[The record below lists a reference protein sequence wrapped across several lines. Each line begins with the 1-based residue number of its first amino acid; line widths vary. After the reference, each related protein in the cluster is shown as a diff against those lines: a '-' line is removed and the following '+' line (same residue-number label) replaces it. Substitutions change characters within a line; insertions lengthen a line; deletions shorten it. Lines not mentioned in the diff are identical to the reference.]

1 MKVIFI
7 GNKQENTRTV
17 TLTGWAK
24 VLLSLCV
31 LALPTGTG
39 YILGQ
44 LVSDGEV
51 SSGLVD
57 AVDTMKAELDLQ
69 REALVVDHSKARLKL
84 SALTSK
90 LAEMQARLIRL
101 DALGERL
108 TGMADLDK
116 GEFDFS
122 RTPAIGGPAKLML
135 DGAEP
140 TDLDRFFSRISTTL
154 DDREIQLNMLEAML
168 VDRSIQQEGR
178 LEGRPI
184 IKGWMSS
191 KYGWRIDPFTG
202 KKAWHNGVDFAG
214 SEGGDI
220 ISVAA
225 GVVTWADTRSGY
237 GQLIE
242 IDHGDGYI
250 SRYGHNKNNLVKA
263 GDSIKKGQI
272 IALMGSSGRS
282 TGPHVHFEVFKHGR
296 PVDPASYIH
305 RTIR

>member
-1 MKVIFI
+1 VKVIFI

-17 TLTGWAK
+17 NLNNWVK
-24 VLLSLCV
+24 VFLSLCV

-39 YILGQ
+39 YVLGQ
-44 LVSDGEV
+44 LMSDGEA
-51 SSGLVD
+51 SSELVD
-57 AVDTMKAELDLQ
+57 AVDTMKIELDLQ
-69 REALVVDHSKARLKL
+69 RQELSADQSNAQLKI

-90 LAEMQARLIRL
+90 LAEMQARLVRL

-122 RTPAIGGPAKLML
+122 RLPAVGGPADLTLDAMESNHL
-135 DGAEP
+135 DG
-140 TDLDRFFSRISTTL
+140 FFTRISNTL

-168 VDRSIQQEGR
+168 VDRSFQQQSR

-184 IKGWMSS
+184 RKGWMSS
-191 KYGWRIDPFTG
+191 KYGSRIDPFTG
-202 KKAWHNGVDFAG
+202 KNAWHGGIDFAG
-214 SEGGDI
+214 REGGDV

-225 GVVTWADTRSGY
+225 GVVTWSDSRNGY

-250 SRYGHNKNNLVKA
+250 TRYGHNKKNLVQA
-263 GDSIKKGQI
+263 GDAVKKGQI

-296 PVDPASYIH
+296 SVDPASYIR